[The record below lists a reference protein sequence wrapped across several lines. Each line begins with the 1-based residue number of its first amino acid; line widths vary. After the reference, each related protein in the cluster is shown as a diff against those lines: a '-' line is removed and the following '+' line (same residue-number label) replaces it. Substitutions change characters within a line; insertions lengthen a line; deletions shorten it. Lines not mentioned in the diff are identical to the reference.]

1 MIRKKMVKSAKE
13 CIKQRRTN
21 SELYGKMQEVIVEMD
36 TDPTVSIVG
45 LIPVSFCMQA
55 CPRVIQCCEIDKG

>member
-1 MIRKKMVKSAKE
+1 MVKSAKE

-21 SELYGKMQEVIVEMD
+21 SELYGKMEEVIVEMD

-45 LIPVSFCMQA
+45 SIHVWNLCMQG
-55 CPRVIQCCEIDKG
+55 CPRVIQCCEIDTG